1 MLKLKLQNRFQF
13 TIKFIKS
20 CFVIEAAFFFAFE
33 IKDCKFDIQLKLMLD
48 IQNISFS
55 YTEKTVI
62 NNVSFTINKGQN
74 IAIIG
79 ESGCGKSTLLKL
91 IYGLYDL
98 NEGRIFY
105 EEKPVL
111 GPKYNLIAGMPYMK
125 YLAQDFDLSPYETV
139 AENVGKFLSNGFAN
153 MKKLRVQELLE
164 MVEMEQFSNVKAK
177 FLSGGQQQRVALVRV
192 LALEPELI
200 LLDEPF
206 SQIDAFRKN
215 ALRRN
220 LFRYLKQ
227 KQITCILATHD
238 STDALS
244 FADEAIVMRNGEII
258 IKDNPIEIYKKPSS
272 KYVAS
277 LFGEVNEIS
286 THLLKLTDDQNEK
299 LLVYPHQLIMV
310 ENSDLEVKIRRT
322 YFRGNH
328 YLIESVYK
336 RQLIFFESEF
346 DLPLEISVFIGL
358 NS

>member
-1 MLKLKLQNRFQF
+1 
-13 TIKFIKS
+13 
-20 CFVIEAAFFFAFE
+20 
-33 IKDCKFDIQLKLMLD
+33 MLD

-55 YTEKTVI
+55 YTENPVI
-62 NNVSFTINKGQN
+62 KNISFTIEKGQN
-74 IAIIG
+74 ISIIG

-98 NEGRIFY
+98 DEGQIFY
-105 EEKPVL
+105 GDKPVL
-111 GPKYNLIAGMPYMK
+111 GPKFNLIPGMPYMK

-164 MVEMEQFSNVKAK
+164 MVEMEQFANVKTK
-177 FLSGGQQQRVALVRV
+177 FLSGGQQQRVALIRV
-192 LALEPELI
+192 LALEPEVI

-227 KQITCILATHD
+227 KQITCIIATHD

-244 FADEAIVMRNGEII
+244 FADQAIVMRNGEVV
-258 IKDNPIEIYKKPSS
+258 IKDDPNRIYENPQT

-277 LFGEVNEIS
+277 LFGEVNEIP
-286 THLLKLTDDQNEK
+286 THLLLSYEDENHKT
-299 LLVYPHQLIMV
+299 LVYPHQFKMV
-310 ENSDLEVKIRRT
+310 SESKLLVKIRKT
-322 YFRGNH
+322 YFRGSH
-328 YLIESVYK
+328 YLIEAVYK
-336 RQLIFFESEF
+336 RQLIFFESEI
-346 DLPLEISVFIGL
+346 DLPLEQEVFLAL
-358 NS
+358 NYL

>member
-1 MLKLKLQNRFQF
+1 
-13 TIKFIKS
+13 
-20 CFVIEAAFFFAFE
+20 
-33 IKDCKFDIQLKLMLD
+33 MLD

-55 YTEKTVI
+55 YTETPVI
-62 NNVSFTINKGQN
+62 KNLSFTIGNGQN
-74 IAIIG
+74 VAIIG

-91 IYGLYDL
+91 LYGLYDL
-98 NEGRIFY
+98 NEGKIFY
-105 EEKPVL
+105 DETPVL
-111 GPKYNLIAGMPYMK
+111 GPKYNLIPGMPYMK

-164 MVEMEQFSNVKAK
+164 MVEMENFANVKTK
-177 FLSGGQQQRVALVRV
+177 FLSGGQQQRIALVRV
-192 LALEPELI
+192 LALEPKVI

-258 IKDNPIEIYKKPSS
+258 IKDNPAVIYNNPPS

-277 LFGEVNEIS
+277 LFGEVNEIP
-286 THLLKLTDDQNEK
+286 TYLLKLTDDQNEK
-299 LLVYPHQLIMV
+299 SLVYPHQLIMV
-310 ENSDLEVKIRRT
+310 EHSDLEVKIRRT

-328 YLIESVYK
+328 YLVESVYK